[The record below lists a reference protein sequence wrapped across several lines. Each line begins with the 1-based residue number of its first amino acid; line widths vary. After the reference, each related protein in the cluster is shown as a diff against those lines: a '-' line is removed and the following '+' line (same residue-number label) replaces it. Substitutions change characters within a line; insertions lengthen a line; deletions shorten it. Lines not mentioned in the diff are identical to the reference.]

1 MLRLISSRR
10 RAREDA
16 REAWRELE
24 ALPIGSCVV
33 GRARVLLAAGLVLF
47 RMMTGLW
54 WCPLPPHFLSQFQ
67 PLELCEP
74 HFAQSKYLPPPSH
87 SQKPLCPSLM

>member
-1 MLRLISSRR
+1 MSKRR
-10 RAREDA
+10 NCL
-16 REAWRELE
+16 ELE
-24 ALPIGSCVV
+24 ALPTIGGSCVV
-33 GRARVLLAAGLVLF
+33 GRTRVLLAAGLVLF

-54 WCPLPPHFLSQFQ
+54 WCPLPPHVLSQFQ